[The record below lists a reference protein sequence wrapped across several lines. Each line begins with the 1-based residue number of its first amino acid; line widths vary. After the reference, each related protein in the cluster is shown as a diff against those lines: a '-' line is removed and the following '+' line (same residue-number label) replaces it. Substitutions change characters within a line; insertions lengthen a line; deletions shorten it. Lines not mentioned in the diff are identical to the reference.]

1 MRKLIGMIRQH
12 RAHAAVIV
20 AVAILLLF
28 TYVGIV
34 IAQTE
39 RGGGGGASEPGGGG
53 TSTRIPNF
61 LGFEKIEDVV
71 NAVFEKLLPLATVA
85 VLVMV
90 LWAAYI
96 LLFSAGNPKLV
107 ERAKQ
112 TLLWT
117 VVGYAI
123 ILLGGGL
130 GYILKEILTVPVPP
144 QGTSL
149 YLFYS

>member
-1 MRKLIGMIRQH
+1 MYP
-12 RAHAAVIV
+12 VV
-20 AVAILLLF
+20 AQGPV
-28 TYVGIV
+28 
-34 IAQTE
+34 
-39 RGGGGGASEPGGGG
+39 GGGEAPPGPVGGG

-71 NAVFEKLLPLATVA
+71 NAVFEKLFPLATVA

-90 LWAAYI
+90 LWAAYT
-96 LLFSAGNPKLV
+96 LLFSAGNPTLV
-107 ERAKQ
+107 ARAKQ

-130 GYILKEILTVPVPP
+130 GYILKEILTVPAPP
-144 QGTSL
+144 
-149 YLFYS
+149 